1 MTKLIEKH
9 LRPRERDLGGFTVRR
24 VLPYSGGRGVGPF
37 VFFDHMGPARFAAG
51 HGVDVRPHPHIGLA
65 TVTYLFDGEIIHRDS
80 LGFVQPIRP
89 GDVNWMVAGGGIA
102 HSERTAPDEK
112 ARGPR
117 LHGIQAWIALPVAEE
132 ERTPGFWH
140 HPAAT
145 LPKITAHGA
154 NLTLIAGEFAG
165 QQSPVH
171 TFSPT
176 FYLDAR
182 FDAGGR
188 VELPAALGQRAVHVV
203 DGALSLDGIEVAAG
217 GMAILTDGA
226 DAAVIATAAC
236 RAMLLGGAP
245 LEGPRH
251 IWWNFVSS
259 RKARIERAK
268 DDWRQGRFAPVPGD
282 NEFIPLPEE

>member
-1 MTKLIEKH
+1 MPIEKH

-24 VLPYSGGRGVGPF
+24 VLPYGGGRGVGPF
-37 VFFDHMGPARFAAG
+37 VFFDHMGPARFPAG

-65 TVTYLFDGEIIHRDS
+65 TVTYLFDGEIVHRDS

-102 HSERTAPDEK
+102 HSERTAPEEK
-112 ARGPR
+112 ARGPS
-117 LHGIQAWIALPVAEE
+117 LHGIQAWLALPLAEE
-132 ERTPGFWH
+132 ESTPGFWH

-145 LPKITAHGA
+145 LPEITSEGA
-154 NLTLIAGEFAG
+154 RLTLIAGDFEG
-165 QQSPVH
+165 QQSPVR

-176 FYLDAR
+176 FYLDVR
-182 FDAGGR
+182 FNAGGR

-203 DGALSLDGIEVAAG
+203 DGALSLDGIELAAG
-217 GMAILTDGA
+217 EMAILTDGA
-226 DAAVIATAAC
+226 DATVIATEAC
-236 RAMLLGGAP
+236 RAMLLGGAA

-268 DDWRQGRFAPVPGD
+268 DDWKQGRFAPVPGD